1 MKTNILLIALL
12 LLFSIACNNSPKH
25 ASTNTHDE
33 TIKDS
38 LTIKGT
44 WERTSYYNYQDG
56 IIADSFKTSEGNRHI
71 KIFTK
76 SKVMWCRNHEMDS
89 TEWFGYG
96 SYIIT
101 DTLLTETLEYG
112 SIRMSQFIEKNPEFV
127 FKYKLEKN
135 RYSQIQIDEDGNP
148 IFAENYSR
156 IE

>member
-1 MKTNILLIALL
+1 MKTNASLFVLL
-12 LLFSIACNNSPKH
+12 LLFIIACNNSPK
-25 ASTNTHDE
+25 ASEANSMNTPNS
-33 TIKDS
+33 DS
-38 LTIKGT
+38 LTIQGT

-71 KIFTK
+71 KIFTP
-76 SKVMWCRNHEMDS
+76 SRVMWCRNHKMDS

-96 SYIIT
+96 SYILT